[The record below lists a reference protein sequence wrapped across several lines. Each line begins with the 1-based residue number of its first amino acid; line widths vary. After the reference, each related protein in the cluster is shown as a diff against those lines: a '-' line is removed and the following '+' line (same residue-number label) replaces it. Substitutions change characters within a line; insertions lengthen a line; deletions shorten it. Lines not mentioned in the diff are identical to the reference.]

1 MVIYANLHFL
11 YWKRRKENLLREDFI
26 HKRPSLL
33 VYPFSCLL
41 VCHASPSTLKK
52 QASIPILFK
61 PSRRLFRLYPDLV
74 LAPSP
79 ISSSPFFFYHPLSFL
94 TYPPAIVPSGSL
106 VTVPWWPCTGGRKPP
121 RNKGEHSLTWTY
133 RGSDDPGSGRL
144 SRPNWQK
151 PDGPLSPLRG
161 PPCWWNA
168 AARVCVPWH

>member
-1 MVIYANLHFL
+1 MRIYIFFIEKGERKTFYGKILSINALLSWFIPFPVSL
-11 YWKRRKENLLREDFI
+11 YITPLPPPW
-26 HKRPSLL
+26 
-33 VYPFSCLL
+33 
-41 VCHASPSTLKK
+41 KK
-52 QASIPILFK
+52 QASIPIPFK

-94 TYPPAIVPSGSL
+94 TYPLAIVPSGSL